1 MKKLSNTTAGLK
13 EVLLIKKRVSR
24 NKYQM
29 IFKSTDILYFQLYF
43 HITNDIPWTINKISE

>member
-13 EVLLIKKRVSR
+13 EVLLIKRRVSR
-24 NKYQM
+24 KKYQM

-43 HITNDIPWTINKISE
+43 HITNDIP